1 MCNQGKCV
9 KINFKKEYII
19 FSKCCALENKDIVY
33 KLPYEEF
40 QLDYDYLMEVANRIP
55 QNFKTILRS
64 EDCNGDCSDCFQNQK
79 IESVAIS
86 LENCNLDCIMCG
98 CSRTNP
104 GKFQTECFYNT
115 FEILKKHNVG
125 VDLNLNGELFLQ
137 KERAF
142 KILSSIEE
150 DDFKY
155 IHIITNGTLLSSADI
170 VKLQLISKKVDLILT
185 FSIDSFNPETY
196 MQIRRNS
203 TLSMFTN
210 VIKNV
215 KLSKKIGIYTD
226 INVTLVDINS
236 TKKELDDMVNFS
248 KKYNFK
254 LNVIIADTL
263 EEKYHYL
270 FNDANVKEFIQKMNV
285 DYRIV

>member
-1 MCNQGKCV
+1 
-9 KINFKKEYII
+9 
-19 FSKCCALENKDIVY
+19 
-33 KLPYEEF
+33 
-40 QLDYDYLMEVANRIP
+40 
-55 QNFKTILRS
+55 
-64 EDCNGDCSDCFQNQK
+64 
-79 IESVAIS
+79 
-86 LENCNLDCIMCG
+86 MCG

-270 FNDANVKEFIQKMNV
+270 FNNANVKEFIQKMNV